1 MAPKGWHRGQGAQSW
16 WPWESSWE
24 AQSQA
29 WLGGQEVLN
38 GLPLCRLE
46 GGLPASGAVLANA
59 LQQESARGGAPEAGR
74 GREWGALPLGES
86 GAAGRCSCR
95 WGGGRWC

>member
-1 MAPKGWHRGQGAQSW
+1 MAPKGWHRGQGAHSW

-29 WLGGQEVLN
+29 WLGGQEALN

-46 GGLPASGAVLANA
+46 GGLPAEQFLLVPCSKK
-59 LQQESARGGAPEAGR
+59 APEAGR
-74 GREWGALPLGES
+74 GRKWGALPLGES
-86 GAAGRCSCR
+86 GLAGRRSCQE
-95 WGGGRWC
+95 GG